1 MLRDS
6 ETSES
11 VAPSIQD
18 SSSDNDEN
26 YEVFSSQI
34 YAPYEDEPLADERED
49 SNEENE
55 SDLADE
61 HADIDGLTPSVLEA
75 RYENT
80 VSVESWCKCQQCH
93 AETLVGA
100 LEFHCCRE
108 VVDVPGNMAF
118 DGSIEK
124 INCITEH
131 DDYGAMIIIVQ

>member
-1 MLRDS
+1 MSRDS

-11 VAPSIQD
+11 VASSIQD

-34 YAPYEDEPLADERED
+34 YAPYEDEPLADEHED
-49 SNEENE
+49 SNEEIE

-80 VSVESWCKCQQCH
+80 VSVESW
-93 AETLVGA
+93 
-100 LEFHCCRE
+100 
-108 VVDVPGNMAF
+108 
-118 DGSIEK
+118 
-124 INCITEH
+124 
-131 DDYGAMIIIVQ
+131 

>member
-1 MLRDS
+1 MSRDS

-11 VAPSIQD
+11 VASSIHD

-34 YAPYEDEPLADERED
+34 YAPYEDEPLADECEK
-49 SNEENE
+49 

-80 VSVESWCKCQQCH
+80 VSVESW
-93 AETLVGA
+93 
-100 LEFHCCRE
+100 
-108 VVDVPGNMAF
+108 
-118 DGSIEK
+118 
-124 INCITEH
+124 
-131 DDYGAMIIIVQ
+131 

>member
-1 MLRDS
+1 MSRDS

-11 VAPSIQD
+11 VASSIQD

-34 YAPYEDEPLADERED
+34 YTHRTKTNHLLT
-49 SNEENE
+49 NVKK

-80 VSVESWCKCQQCH
+80 VSVESW
-93 AETLVGA
+93 
-100 LEFHCCRE
+100 
-108 VVDVPGNMAF
+108 
-118 DGSIEK
+118 
-124 INCITEH
+124 
-131 DDYGAMIIIVQ
+131 